1 MRKFLIVM
9 ALLML
14 AIVPSMA
21 DGHENT
27 IAEIVV
33 ASTEGEEPEF
43 TVLLAAVQ
51 AADPVFLEVLSS
63 DSAAGWTVFAPTDA
77 AFADLLAALEVSA
90 EDLLANTDLL
100 NEVLSYH
107 MVPGTYTAETVV
119 GLDDGYLGTLLHHD
133 VLSVDVTDDGV
144 FVNESQVVAT
154 DVEATNGIV
163 HVIDAVLVPEADEMM
178 DDMDDDMMMEDNGTI
193 VDIVVASTEGDEPQF
208 TVLLAAVQAAD
219 PSVAEILSG
228 PGPWTVLAPTDE
240 AFGEA
245 LDALGLTAEELLADT
260 ETLTGILA
268 YHVAPGYLAAE
279 DIIGLSEMMDD
290 MDDDMGV
297 WIGTLAGSAVEFTGE
312 GFNGGGLVATD
323 IVADNGIIHVID
335 TVLLPPADDM

>member
-1 MRKFLIVM
+1 MRRFLIVM
-9 ALLML
+9 VLLML
-14 AIVPSMA
+14 AIIPSMA
-21 DGHENT
+21 DDHVGT
-27 IAEIVV
+27 IAEIVIE
-33 ASTEGEEPEF
+33 STEGAEPEF

-51 AADPVFLEVLSS
+51 AADPIFLDVLSNE
-63 DSAAGWTVFAPTDA
+63 SAAGWTVFAPTDA

-107 MVPGTYTAETVV
+107 VVPGTYAAETVV
-119 GLDDGYLGTLLHHD
+119 GLDDGYLGTILHHD
-133 VLSVDVTDDGV
+133 VLNVDVTDEGV
-144 FVNESQVVAT
+144 FVNESQVITT
-154 DVEATNGIV
+154 DVEATNGVI
-163 HVIDAVLVPEADEMM
+163 HVIDTVLVPEADEDMM
-178 DDMDDDMMMEDNGTI
+178 DGDMDEGMMGEMGTI

-208 TVLLAAVQAAD
+208 TVLLSAVLAAD

-260 ETLTGILA
+260 EALTGILA
-268 YHVAPGYLAAE
+268 YHVVPGYLAAE
-279 DIIGLSEMMDD
+279 DIIGISEM

-297 WIGTLAGSAVEFTGE
+297 FVGTLAGSAVEFTGE
-312 GFNGGGLVATD
+312 GFNGGGLVTTD
-323 IVADNGIIHVID
+323 IIADNGVIHIID
-335 TVLLPPADDM
+335 SVLLPPVDDM